1 MCGRFPAKTKW
12 IFLVRKGSRGRDLVR
27 YGGRPGD
34 RGVSAAGAENAGL
47 GGSVRVCK
55 NVKEFFRTLCTRLV
69 PLLQRLRA
77 LLGLENKAVRADAQ
91 KAGVELLP
99 VPVSAVIETDKAAW
113 ADAALLS
120 PSVSAYNGIFAL
132 FGFRTGEG
140 ELPVEVKPNSRY
152 RDEQYK
158 LSVTKSG
165 VTVTAAGERKVFI

>member
-1 MCGRFPAKTKW
+1 M
-12 IFLVRKGSRGRDLVR
+12 
-27 YGGRPGD
+27 
-34 RGVSAAGAENAGL
+34 
-47 GGSVRVCK
+47 
-55 NVKEFFRTLCTRLV
+55 

-99 VPVSAVIETDKAAW
+99 VPVSAVIETDTAAW

-140 ELPVEVKPNSRY
+140 GLPVEVKPNSRY

-165 VTVTAAGERKVFI
+165 VTVTAAGERKVFIWWNYPVNDMLADELFMGPCENLDKRLSGSVSGFVSNPFISAIFR

>member
-1 MCGRFPAKTKW
+1 M
-12 IFLVRKGSRGRDLVR
+12 
-27 YGGRPGD
+27 
-34 RGVSAAGAENAGL
+34 
-47 GGSVRVCK
+47 
-55 NVKEFFRTLCTRLV
+55 

-99 VPVSAVIETDKAAW
+99 VPVSAVIETDTAAW

-140 ELPVEVKPNSRY
+140 GLPVEVKPNSRY

-165 VTVTAAGERKVFI
+165 VTVTAAGERKVFIWWNYPVNDMLADELFMGPCENLDKRLSDSVLLILSY